1 MFGFIYDTW
10 REICEM
16 YFKLGDGSKK
26 AYLQWF
32 PFSKITKDDEVR
44 ISSEEFFNQYIK
56 KAALVGLKDFLINV
70 GAGVAAGI
78 IQAKIQGLF

>member
-1 MFGFIYDTW
+1 MEKSINASNLSQNDMETIT
-10 REICEM
+10 ELLSDI
-16 YFKLGDGSKK
+16 KLKIEEKK
-26 AYLQWF
+26 SPAIL
-32 PFSKITKDDEVR
+32 
-44 ISSEEFFNQYIK
+44 

>member
-1 MFGFIYDTW
+1 METITELLSD
-10 REICEM
+10 I
-16 YFKLGDGSKK
+16 KLKIEEKK
-26 AYLQWF
+26 
-32 PFSKITKDDEVR
+32 
-44 ISSEEFFNQYIK
+44 SSAIL

>member
-1 MFGFIYDTW
+1 MEKSINASNLSQNDMETIT
-10 REICEM
+10 ELLSDI
-16 YFKLGDGSKK
+16 KLKIEEKK
-26 AYLQWF
+26 
-32 PFSKITKDDEVR
+32 
-44 ISSEEFFNQYIK
+44 SSAIL